1 MKRKLTV
8 ITCPKCGKEY
18 LPAEIFIPKAFFGIP
33 EIIQRDANG
42 KIISF
47 SGTSLDSNEHY
58 CCDKCDTEFEITSKI
73 SFDTYVN
80 EEFDF
85 DNDYQRKINTGLTLK
100 EF

>member
-1 MKRKLTV
+1 MKRRLNV

-18 LPAEIFIPKAFFGIP
+18 LPAEIFIPKAFFGKP
-33 EIIQRDANG
+33 EIINRDENG

-47 SGTSLDSNEHY
+47 SGTSLDVCEKY
-58 CCDKCDTEFEITSKI
+58 CCDNCDSEFEIVSKI
-73 SFDTYVN
+73 SFDSYID

-85 DNDYQRKINTGLTLK
+85 DFDYERKITSGLTLK